1 LAAAASAAALLVTLI
16 ATALAHG
23 SSAGELDRSFGDHGR
38 VVPWDIHVNASSTA
52 IGRKGRIV
60 VSGTY
65 RGEFVIARLRHDG
78 TLDRSFGQ
86 DGVARIASR
95 QPTARAT
102 SVAITRNG
110 GVVVA
115 GTACYDRGICHLV
128 VIRLTADGRLYRQ
141 FGNRGLVRI
150 DFGSQLAIEPSVALV
165 SRNRIIAKAIQCPAG
180 PFGGSGPCEVG
191 VARLNRD
198 GSLDKTFGDQ
208 GKALIQPYDRR
219 LSRCAARQTTAGET
233 VDSMAL
239 DSRHRIVVLLTCSYK
254 TNLALARFKGNG
266 ELDRSFGSGG
276 IAEKEL
282 HMKGVASMTTDLR
295 NRIDVAGWKPNGFS
309 VARLRPNAKPDR
321 SFGERGIATAK
332 FAHDPGYPPVPY
344 SIAVDST
351 GRIVAGGGLRFGLHH
366 PGAGAFARFKPNGK
380 VNRRFGRR
388 GSTIVDRGLNF
399 VTSISIDS
407 RNRIVGAGDAVVR
420 LLG

>member
-1 LAAAASAAALLVTLI
+1 LVAAASAAALLVTLM
-16 ATALAHG
+16 ATALAYA
-23 SSAGELDRSFGDHGR
+23 SSAGELDRSFGNHGR

-60 VSGTY
+60 VSGTH

-78 TLDRSFGQ
+78 SLDRSFGQ
-86 DGVARIASR
+86 NGIASIPSR
-95 QPTARAT
+95 EPKARAT
-102 SVAITRNG
+102 SVTIKHNG

-141 FGNRGLVRI
+141 FGDDGLVRI
-150 DFGSQLAIEPSVALV
+150 DFGRQLAIEPSVAV
-165 SRNRIIAKAIQCPAG
+165 APHRQIIVKATQCPAG
-180 PFGGSGPCEVG
+180 NGDGPCDIG
-191 VARLNRD
+191 VARLSGD
-198 GSLDKTFGDQ
+198 GSLYTKFGDH
-208 GKALIQPYDRR
+208 GKALTPPYDRR
-219 LSRCAARQTTAGET
+219 PSRCAARHAFASEN

-239 DSRHRIVVLLTCSYK
+239 DSRGRIVVLLTCSYK
-254 TNLALARFKGNG
+254 TNLALARFNRNG
-266 ELDRSFGSGG
+266 DLDRSFGNGG
-276 IAEKEL
+276 IVQKEL

-321 SFGERGIATAK
+321 SFGERGTATAK
-332 FAHDPGYPPVPY
+332 FARDPSSPPVPY
-344 SIAVDST
+344 SIAVDSK
-351 GRIVAGGGLRFGLHH
+351 GRIVAGGGVRFGLHH

-388 GSTIVDRGLNF
+388 GTKIVDRGLNF
-399 VTSISIDS
+399 VDSISIDS